1 MMTDLWI
8 RLAAVVALLGVATLG
23 WLVLQHRRRPRPVE
37 HGSGLEVIAA
47 RVPVPAADGQVVVQ
61 FSGTHCSACGPSARV
76 WRSVTSAPD
85 AFVEVDVTEHLELAT
100 AFGVLST
107 PTSLVF
113 DSAGRLRARVGG
125 APSPTRAR
133 EALSLVAV
141 R

>member
-1 MMTDLWI
+1 MTELWI
-8 RLAAVVALLGVATLG
+8 RLAVVVVLLGAATLG
-23 WLVLQHRRRPRPVE
+23 WLLLQHRRRPRRVE

-47 RVPVPAADGQVVVQ
+47 RVPVPAGAGQVVVQ
-61 FSGTHCSACGPSARV
+61 FSGPHCSACGPTARA

-113 DSAGRLRARVGG
+113 DNVGRLRARVGG
-125 APSPTRAR
+125 AASPTRAR
-133 EALSLVAV
+133 EALSLVAAQ
-141 R
+141 